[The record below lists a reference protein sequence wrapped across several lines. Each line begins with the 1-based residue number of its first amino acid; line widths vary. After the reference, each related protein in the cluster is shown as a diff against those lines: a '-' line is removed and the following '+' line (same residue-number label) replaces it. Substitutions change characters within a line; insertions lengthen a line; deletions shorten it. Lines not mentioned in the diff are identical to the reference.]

1 MLILCIFVLKTKYDA
16 DKSDSEKKT
25 PDTTRLVK
33 KTDCSAKITEIEGQI
48 PSISCLAT
56 NAALTA
62 VKNKIPDVSS
72 LANKTDYNDKISEIE
87 KKNLLS

>member
-1 MLILCIFVLKTKYDA
+1 MTQINQIQKRKLLILPGLLKRQIVVLK
-16 DKSDSEKKT
+16 
-25 PDTTRLVK
+25 L
-33 KTDCSAKITEIEGQI
+33 

-72 LANKTDYNDKISEIE
+72 LAKKTDYNDKISEIE